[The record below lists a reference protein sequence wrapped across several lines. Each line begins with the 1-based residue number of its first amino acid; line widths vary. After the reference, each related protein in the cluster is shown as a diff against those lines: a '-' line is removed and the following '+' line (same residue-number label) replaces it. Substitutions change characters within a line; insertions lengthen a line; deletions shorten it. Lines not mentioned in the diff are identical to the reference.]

1 VAEEVPELRQDDR
14 RRVRAAVLGSP
25 VSHSLSPA
33 LHAAAYAELGLMYG
47 AIGESALSM
56 ENTSKAYELRDRAS
70 DAEKFFITASYD
82 SRVTGNFEKA
92 QQTCET
98 WAQAYPRDPELA
110 RQLAVE
116 VLPALSTANVREL
129 LKAAFP
135 LPQLTLE
142 QATDLV
148 TMHLVNRA
156 RSTSSRLKSQVKPHD
171 SS

>member
-1 VAEEVPELRQDDR
+1 LALTAASLWFVA
-14 RRVRAAVLGSP
+14 
-25 VSHSLSPA
+25 
-33 LHAAAYAELGLMYG
+33 
-47 AIGESALSM
+47 
-56 ENTSKAYELRDRAS
+56 
-70 DAEKFFITASYD
+70 
-82 SRVTGNFEKA
+82 
-92 QQTCET
+92 QTKLA
-98 WAQAYPRDPELA
+98 WAQAYPRDPDLA

-129 LKAAFP
+129 LKAVFP

-148 TMHLVNRA
+148 IMHLVNRA